1 MAVLSFSLSPD
12 ATGRIYDALVCLSK
26 FGDNVSLEA
35 RSDKLII
42 TALNLSRTA
51 YASFALD
58 AKVFFLE
65 YQFRASSS
73 SNGGDRFTC
82 QLLNKALQSVF
93 KGRASEAR
101 GRESPIERCD
111 VTIQEQPD
119 RTECRLVVKMISRNG
134 MTKTYRLTYESVE
147 VMHALFD
154 RTSATQGWRISSRVL
169 REYIEFFG
177 PKTEQ
182 LDLVAENDKAV
193 FTSFTEK
200 ATNGKEV
207 LKQPLETVIT
217 LHTGDF
223 EEFHMQEQM
232 HVVISVKD
240 FRAVVTHAYT
250 LGGPISAYFSLPT
263 RPLQFSYQ
271 NFGMHCEFT
280 FMTTGDVR
288 EASSTPNPKFVS
300 TRSLSRHTSAAP
312 QQMPQPPPTAPPA
325 EMPPPTR
332 LGFNKPLSSQ
342 SQRPS
347 LREQVSQ
354 PHFEDPDPESLFLP
368 DDRTWDPPNYD
379 GNDDEEEEMLGWD
392 AANERAGM
400 DFQRTFRDSGNVA
413 PPPRQQRQRDPP
425 ASQTSGLEPTQRLS
439 EQRGLFD

>member
-1 MAVLSFSLSPD
+1 MAVLSFSISPD

-35 RSDKLII
+35 RSDKLTI

-73 SNGGDRFTC
+73 TNGGDRFTC

-111 VTIQEQPD
+111 VTIQEHPD
-119 RTECRLVVKMISRNG
+119 RTECRLVIKMISKSG

-182 LDLVAENDKAV
+182 LDMVAENDKAV

-200 ATNGKEV
+200 TTNGKG
-207 LKQPLETVIT
+207 KIGANHSDQ
-217 LHTGDF
+217 D
-223 EEFHMQEQM
+223 
-232 HVVISVKD
+232 
-240 FRAVVTHAYT
+240 
-250 LGGPISAYFSLPT
+250 
-263 RPLQFSYQ
+263 
-271 NFGMHCEFT
+271 
-280 FMTTGDVR
+280 
-288 EASSTPNPKFVS
+288 
-300 TRSLSRHTSAAP
+300 
-312 QQMPQPPPTAPPA
+312 
-325 EMPPPTR
+325 
-332 LGFNKPLSSQ
+332 
-342 SQRPS
+342 
-347 LREQVSQ
+347 LR
-354 PHFEDPDPESLFLP
+354 
-368 DDRTWDPPNYD
+368 
-379 GNDDEEEEMLGWD
+379 
-392 AANERAGM
+392 
-400 DFQRTFRDSGNVA
+400 
-413 PPPRQQRQRDPP
+413 
-425 ASQTSGLEPTQRLS
+425 
-439 EQRGLFD
+439 

>member
-35 RSDKLII
+35 RSEKLTI

-119 RTECRLVVKMISRNG
+119 RTECRLVIKMISKHG
-134 MTKTYRLTYESVE
+134 MTRTYRLTYESIE

-154 RTSATQGWRISSRVL
+154 RSSATQGWRISSRVL

-182 LDLVAENDKAV
+182 LDLVAENDKAM

-200 ATNGKEV
+200 TTNGK
-207 LKQPLETVIT
+207 VIT
-217 LHTGDF
+217 LHTADF
-223 EEFHMQEQM
+223 EDFHMQEQM

-271 NFGMHCEFT
+271 NFGMHCEYT
-280 FMTTGDVR
+280 FMTTGDFR
-288 EASSTPNPKFVS
+288 EASSTPHPKFVS

-312 QQMPQPPPTAPPA
+312 QQTPQPPQPGPTA

-368 DDRTWDPPNYD
+368 EDRTWDPPNYD

-400 DFQRTFRDSGNVA
+400 DFQRTFRDSGSVA
-413 PPPRQQRQRDPP
+413 PPPRQPRQRDAPV
-425 ASQTSGLEPTQRLS
+425 SQTPGLEPTQRLS

>member
-35 RSDKLII
+35 RSDKLTI

-58 AKVFFLE
+58 ANVFFLE
-65 YQFRASSS
+65 YQFTASSS

-147 VMHALFD
+147 VMHALL
-154 RTSATQGWRISSRVL
+154 I
-169 REYIEFFG
+169 
-177 PKTEQ
+177 TEQ

-280 FMTTGDVR
+280 FMTTGDFR

-312 QQMPQPPPTAPPA
+312 QQTPQLPPTGPPA

-400 DFQRTFRDSGNVA
+400 DFQRTFRDSGSVA